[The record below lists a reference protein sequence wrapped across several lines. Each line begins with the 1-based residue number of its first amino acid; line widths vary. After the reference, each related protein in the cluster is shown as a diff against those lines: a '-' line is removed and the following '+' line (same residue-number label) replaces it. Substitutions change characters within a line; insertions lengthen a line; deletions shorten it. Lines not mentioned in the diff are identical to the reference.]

1 MTIMEQLEQQV
12 EVLTKKIDE
21 LHRSIGKIKTIF
33 FWILILSVVSFVL
46 PLVGLLFAV
55 PQFLSSY
62 GSALQ

>member
-1 MTIMEQLEQQV
+1 MTIMEQLEQQI

-21 LHRSIGKIKTIF
+21 LQRSIGKIKTIF

>member
-1 MTIMEQLEQQV
+1 MEPLEQKI
-12 EVLTKKIDE
+12 ESLEKKIDE
-21 LHRSIGKIKTIF
+21 LQRSIGKIKTIF

-46 PLVGLLFAV
+46 PLVGLLFAI

>member
-1 MTIMEQLEQQV
+1 MTIMEQLERQI

-21 LHRSIGKIKTIF
+21 LQRSIGKIKTIF